1 MRVLQVTCLVSQS
14 ISSGGVEVVVRNL
27 SHALKSQTREV
38 SIFALAAQDDFPQ
51 DLPTETNH
59 LFLSKRLHNSKSWS
73 AFSIKA
79 FFLTPRVVSSYDT
92 IHIHLSKDFF
102 TPWVLLVAQIMKKN
116 IVIQTHGMI
125 YPSSQMFTKLFNFFL
140 KLIAGKQCKFI
151 YLTENEKERLEDV
164 GFRGLMT
171 QINNPVLDL
180 SFEAYLDSK
189 RNHTI
194 LFLSRFHERKRP
206 LEFVNAAKLILQD
219 FPWVRFIMA
228 GPDDGILTQT
238 KELIS
243 NLKLDEFIELPG
255 SIPRADISLTFSKT
269 RIFVLPSYGEIFPMS
284 VLEAVQHKVPVIMG
298 QDCPLGSKLK
308 AVDGII
314 NADNAIEIYRGVK
327 LILENPILEL
337 NLIKKSH
344 AWVKSNCSSQSV
356 AKSLTEFYKLL
367 Y

>member
-14 ISSGGVEVVVRNL
+14 ISSGGVEVVIRNL
-27 SHALKSQTREV
+27 SHALISQTREV
-38 SIFALAAQDDFPQ
+38 SIFALAAPDDFPQ
-51 DLPTETNH
+51 DLSSETNH
-59 LFLSKRLHNSKSWS
+59 LFLSKRLNSSKSWS

-79 FFLTPRVVSSYDT
+79 MLLTPRVISSYDT

-125 YPSSQMFTKLFNFFL
+125 HQSKQKFTKLFHIFL
-140 KLIAGKQCKFI
+140 KLIAGKRCKFI
-151 YLTENEKERLEDV
+151 YLTENEKEILEDV
-164 GFRGLMT
+164 GFRGIMI
-171 QINNPVLDL
+171 QINNPVIDL
-180 SFEAYLDSK
+180 SIDGYFDSK
-189 RNHTI
+189 KKNTI

-219 FPWVRFIMA
+219 FPWVRFVMA
-228 GPDDGILTQT
+228 GPDDGILIDT
-238 KELIS
+238 KKLIS
-243 NLKLDEFIELPG
+243 NLNLDDFIDLPG
-255 SIPRADISLTFSKT
+255 SISRADLSLIFSKT

-284 VLEAVQHKVPVIMG
+284 VLEAVQHRVPVIMG

-308 AVDGII
+308 EVDGII

-337 NLIKKSH
+337 NLIEKSH
-344 AWVKSNCSSQSV
+344 AWVKRNCSSQSV
-356 AKSLTEFYKLL
+356 AASLTEFYKL
-367 Y
+367 